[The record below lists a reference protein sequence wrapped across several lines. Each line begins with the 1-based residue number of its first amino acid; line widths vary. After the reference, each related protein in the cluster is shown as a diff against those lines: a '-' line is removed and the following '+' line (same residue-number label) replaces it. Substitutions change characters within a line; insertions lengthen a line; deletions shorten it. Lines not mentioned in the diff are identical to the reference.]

1 MGYQGAR
8 MAGAEKAR
16 AQLAWA
22 GQQDGAAVL
31 RLSGSWT
38 LQADKPDLLA
48 VWHSQAERPQRLRLE
63 VGQLDAWDSSLL
75 ALLRRLQR
83 LADEQARVLECR
95 GLPAGVERLLAM
107 AAAPATREADAPELR
122 HGPVSRLGL
131 QVLAVQQALVQAC
144 IFCGEVTLALGR
156 LLRGRACMRG
166 GDFWAALQQCGPG
179 ALPIVALIASLV
191 GLILAFVGA
200 AQLQAFGAQLY
211 IANMVAIGMTRE
223 MGALMTAVIMAGRT
237 GAAYAAELGS
247 MQANEEID
255 ALKTFGFPPL
265 EFLILPRLLAL
276 LVSMPLLCVFADAL
290 GILGGFVIGA
300 GLFDISAPLYLKQS
314 LELIGLADFLLGVFK
329 SLVFAVLI
337 GLIGCHYGL
346 ACGRNAQ
353 AVGQATTR
361 AVVSIIVALVV
372 CDALITL
379 ICTQLGI

>member
-1 MGYQGAR
+1 MVQ
-8 MAGAEKAR
+8 AEQPR
-16 AQLAWA
+16 AQLAW
-22 GQQDGAAVL
+22 GGEQDGVALL
-31 RLSGSWT
+31 RLSGHWT
-38 LQADKPDLLA
+38 LAADRPDLEALWRSRAGKPARLLLQVENLA
-48 VWHSQAERPQRLRLE
+48 
-63 VGQLDAWDSSLL
+63 AWDSSLL

-83 LADEQARVLECR
+83 LAAAEQRTLECQ
-95 GLPAGVERLLAM
+95 GLPEGVERLLAM
-107 AAAPATREADAPELR
+107 AAVPARPDGEETAPR

-131 QVLAVQQALVQAC
+131 AGLRVHAALVSAC
-144 IFCGEVTLALGR
+144 TFSGAVLLAIGR
-156 LLRGRACMRG
+156 LLQGRARMRG
-166 GDFWAALQQCGPG
+166 SDFWAALAQCGPG
-179 ALPIVALIASLV
+179 ALPIVALIATLV

-265 EFLILPRLLAL
+265 EFLVLPRLLAL
-276 LVSMPLLCVFADAL
+276 LVSMPLLCVFADVL
-290 GILGGFVIGA
+290 GIFGGFVIGA
-300 GLFDISAPLYLKQS
+300 GLFDISAPLYLNQS
-314 LELIGLADFLLGVFK
+314 LEMLGLADFLLGIFK

-346 ACGRNAQ
+346 SCGRNAQ

-372 CDALITL
+372 SDALITL

>member
-1 MGYQGAR
+1 
-8 MAGAEKAR
+8 MAEVGRAQ

-22 GQQDGAAVL
+22 GMQDGSAVL
-31 RLSGSWT
+31 RLSGHWT

-48 VWHSQAERPQRLRLE
+48 VWRSLADKPA
-63 VGQLDAWDSSLL
+63 QLLLQVDALDTWDSSLL
-75 ALLRRLQR
+75 AVLRRLQR
-83 LADEQARVLECR
+83 LVADEQLTLAYRD
-95 GLPAGVERLLAM
+95 LPAGVERLLQM
-107 AAAPATREADAPELR
+107 AATPSSQVAEQAPPRL
-122 HGPVSRLGL
+122 GPVSRLGL
-131 QVLAVQQALVQAC
+131 LVLRVQDALVNAC
-144 IFCGEVTLALGR
+144 TFGGAVILALGR
-156 LLRGRACMRG
+156 LLQGRTRMRAS
-166 GDFWAALQQCGPG
+166 DFWAALQQCGPG

-265 EFLILPRLLAL
+265 EFLVLPRLLAL

-300 GLFDISAPLYLKQS
+300 GLFDISAPLYLNQS
-314 LELIGLADFLLGVFK
+314 LAMLSLADFLLGVFK

-346 ACGRNAQ
+346 SCGRNAQ

-372 CDALITL
+372 SDALITL

>member
-1 MGYQGAR
+1 MDA
-8 MAGAEKAR
+8 AELR
-16 AQLAWA
+16 W
-22 GQQDGAAVL
+22 QQDTQGRTYLCV
-31 RLSGSWT
+31 SGHWT
-38 LQADKPDLLA
+38 LATRKPDLQA
-48 VWHSQAERPQRLRLE
+48 VFEAFAGHSAELPVR
-63 VGQLDAWDSSLL
+63 VTVAAWDSSLL

-83 LADEQARVLECR
+83 LATERQLQLRWLE
-95 GLPAGVERLLAM
+95 LPDGVERLLQMGSAHPIQPGSSAQTRGGPLTRLGLMAM
-107 AAAPATREADAPELR
+107 AAQASLSTAATFL
-122 HGPVSRLGL
+122 
-131 QVLAVQQALVQAC
+131 
-144 IFCGEVTLALGR
+144 GEVCLALLN
-156 LLRGRACMRG
+156 LLRGRARLRG
-166 GDFWAALQQCGPG
+166 GDFWLALQQCGPG
-179 ALPIVALIASLV
+179 ALPIVALIATLV

-200 AQLQAFGAQLY
+200 AQLEAFGAQLY

-265 EFLILPRLLAL
+265 EFLVLPRLLAL
-276 LVSMPLLCVFADAL
+276 LVAMPLLCVFADAL

-300 GLFDISAPLYLKQS
+300 GLFDISAAQYLHQS
-314 LELIGLADFLLGVFK
+314 LEMLSLTDFLLGVFK

-372 CDALITL
+372 SDALITL

>member
-1 MGYQGAR
+1 MTKV
-8 MAGAEKAR
+8 EKAR
-16 AQLAWA
+16 GQLAWA
-22 GQQDGAAVL
+22 GEQDGAALL
-31 RLSGSWT
+31 RLSGHWT
-38 LQADKPDLLA
+38 LAADKPDLDTLWRSRADKPARLQLQVTDLA
-48 VWHSQAERPQRLRLE
+48 
-63 VGQLDAWDSSLL
+63 AWDSSLL
-75 ALLRRLQR
+75 AVLRRLQR
-83 LADEQARVLECR
+83 LAAAEQRSLEHR
-95 GLPAGVERLLAM
+95 DLPEGVARLLEMAS
-107 AAAPATREADAPELR
+107 AAARQDEEGAAAR
-122 HGPVSRLGL
+122 HGPISRLGL
-131 QVLAVQQALVQAC
+131 AGLRVHAALVSAC
-144 IFCGEVTLALGR
+144 TFSGEVLLALGR
-156 LLRGRACMRG
+156 LLQGRARMRS

-265 EFLILPRLLAL
+265 EFLVLPRLLAL
-276 LVSMPLLCVFADAL
+276 LVSMPLLCVFADVL

-300 GLFDISAPLYLKQS
+300 GLFDISAPLYINQS
-314 LELIGLADFLLGVFK
+314 LAMLSLTDFLLGIFK

-372 CDALITL
+372 SDALITL

>member
-1 MGYQGAR
+1 VFESF
-8 MAGAEKAR
+8 AGPGGELPVRVTVA
-16 AQLAWA
+16 
-22 GQQDGAAVL
+22 
-31 RLSGSWT
+31 
-38 LQADKPDLLA
+38 
-48 VWHSQAERPQRLRLE
+48 
-63 VGQLDAWDSSLL
+63 AWDSSLL

-83 LADEQARVLECR
+83 LAAERQLQLRWLE
-95 GLPAGVERLLAM
+95 LPDGVERLLQM
-107 AAAPATREADAPELR
+107 GSTHPIQPAGSAQRR
-122 HGPVSRLGL
+122 GGPLTRLGL
-131 QVLAVQQALVQAC
+131 VAMS
-144 IFCGEVTLALGR
+144 TLASLATAATFLGEICLALLN
-156 LLRGRACMRG
+156 LLRGRARLRA
-166 GDFWAALQQCGPG
+166 GDFWLALQQCGPG
-179 ALPIVALIASLV
+179 ALPIVALIATLV

-200 AQLQAFGAQLY
+200 AQLEAFGAQLY

-223 MGALMTAVIMAGRT
+223 MGALMTAVIMA
-237 GAAYAAELGS
+237 ELGS

-265 EFLILPRLLAL
+265 EFLVLPRLLAL
-276 LVSMPLLCVFADAL
+276 LVAMPLLCAFADAL

-300 GLFDISAPLYLKQS
+300 GLFDISATQYLNQS
-314 LELIGLADFLLGVFK
+314 LEMLSLTDFLLGIFK

-372 CDALITL
+372 SDALITL

>member
-1 MGYQGAR
+1 MDAATAELRWQEDPQGR
-8 MAGAEKAR
+8 MH
-16 AQLAWA
+16 LSIS
-22 GQQDGAAVL
+22 GQ
-31 RLSGSWT
+31 WT
-38 LQADKPDLLA
+38 LHVRKPDLLA
-48 VWHSQAERPQRLRLE
+48 VLDAYAA
-63 VGQLDAWDSSLL
+63 VGHELPVRVAVGAWDSSLL

-83 LADEQARVLECR
+83 LAEERQLSLHWLELPKDVEHLLQMGSAHPIKAADKTSASSNPLTR
-95 GLPAGVERLLAM
+95 MGQGFLGLLNTLTNSCTFLGEVCLALLRLLQG
-107 AAAPATREADAPELR
+107 R
-122 HGPVSRLGL
+122 SRL
-131 QVLAVQQALVQAC
+131 
-144 IFCGEVTLALGR
+144 
-156 LLRGRACMRG
+156 RA
-166 GDFWAALQQCGPG
+166 GDFWLALQQCGPG

-200 AQLQAFGAQLY
+200 AQLEAFGAQLY

-265 EFLILPRLLAL
+265 DFLVLPRLLAL
-276 LVSMPLLCVFADAL
+276 LVAMPLLCVFADAL
-290 GILGGFVIGA
+290 GILGGFIIGA
-300 GLFDISAPLYLKQS
+300 GLFDISATQYLNQS
-314 LELIGLADFLLGVFK
+314 LEMLSLTDFLLGIFK

-346 ACGRNAQ
+346 ASGRNAQ

-372 CDALITL
+372 SDALITL

>member
-1 MGYQGAR
+1 
-8 MAGAEKAR
+8 MAEAEQAR
-16 AQLAWA
+16 AQLAW
-22 GQQDGAAVL
+22 GGEQDGVALL
-31 RLSGSWT
+31 RLSGHWT
-38 LQADKPDLLA
+38 LAADKPDLEALWRSRA
-48 VWHSQAERPQRLRLE
+48 GKPVRLRLQVE
-63 VGQLDAWDSSLL
+63 DLAAWDSSLL
-75 ALLRRLQR
+75 AVLRRLQR
-83 LADEQARVLECR
+83 LAAAGGHALECR
-95 GLPAGVERLLAM
+95 DLPEGVTRLLAM
-107 AAAPATREADAPELR
+107 ATVPAAPDGEGTAPR

-131 QVLAVQQALVQAC
+131 AGLRVHAALVSAC
-144 IFCGEVTLALGR
+144 TFSGAVLLATGR
-156 LLRGRACMRG
+156 LLRGRAQMRG
-166 GDFWAALQQCGPG
+166 SDFWAALAQCGPG
-179 ALPIVALIASLV
+179 ALPIVALIATLV

-265 EFLILPRLLAL
+265 EFLVLPRLLAL
-276 LVSMPLLCVFADAL
+276 LVSMPILCVFADVL
-290 GILGGFVIGA
+290 GIFGGFVIGA

-314 LELIGLADFLLGVFK
+314 LEMLGLADFLLGIFK

-346 ACGRNAQ
+346 NCGRNAQ

-372 CDALITL
+372 SDALITL

>member
-1 MGYQGAR
+1 
-8 MAGAEKAR
+8 MAEADKAQ
-16 AQLAWA
+16 AQLALA
-22 GQQDGAAVL
+22 GLQDGAAVL

-38 LQADKPDLLA
+38 LAASKPDLLV
-48 VWHSQAERPQRLRLE
+48 VWRSLADKPAALQLQVEALE
-63 VGQLDAWDSSLL
+63 AWDSSLL

-83 LADEQARVLECR
+83 LADEEQRELR
-95 GLPAGVERLLAM
+95 HDDLPEGVRRLLRM
-107 AAAPATREADAPELR
+107 AAAPAAEEREELPR
-122 HGPVSRLGL
+122 FGPVSRLGL
-131 QVLAVQQALVQAC
+131 LALHVRDALVEAC
-144 IFCGEVTLALGR
+144 SFCGEVLLGLGR
-156 LLRGRACMRG
+156 LLRGRACLRR
-166 GDFWAALQQCGPG
+166 GDFWTALMQCGPG

-200 AQLQAFGAQLY
+200 AQLEAFGAQLY

-265 EFLILPRLLAL
+265 EFLVLPRLLAL

-290 GILGGFVIGA
+290 GILGGFIIGA
-300 GLFDISAPLYLKQS
+300 GVFDISAPLYLNQS
-314 LELIGLADFLLGVFK
+314 LELIGLADFLLGVVK
-329 SLVFAVLI
+329 SLVFALLI
-337 GLIGCHYGL
+337 GLIGCHHGL

-353 AVGQATTR
+353 AVGEATTR
-361 AVVSIIVALVV
+361 AVVRIIVALVV
-372 CDALITL
+372 SDALITL

>member
-1 MGYQGAR
+1 MAEGGQGAGLQWR
-8 MAGAEKAR
+8 LEDGRPAR
-16 AQLAWA
+16 LRV
-22 GQQDGAAVL
+22 DGAWL
-31 RLSGSWT
+31 
-38 LQADKPDLLA
+38 LQAAKPDLEAIWYSQRQLPAQVQVDVA
-48 VWHSQAERPQRLRLE
+48 VA
-63 VGQLDAWDSSLL
+63 AWDSSLL

-83 LADEQARVLECR
+83 LAVAQDVELRWQ
-95 GLPAGVERLLAM
+95 GLPDGVERLLQM
-107 AAAPATREADAPELR
+107 AAKPSTQAQEAPTPAY
-122 HGPVSRLGL
+122 GPVTRLGL
-131 QVLAVQQALVQAC
+131 LLLGVLASIGQAC
-144 IFCGEVTLALGR
+144 RFLGEVLLALGR
-156 LLRGRACMRG
+156 QLRGRGRMRR
-166 GDFWAALQQCGPG
+166 GDFWLALQQCGPG
-179 ALPIVALIASLV
+179 ALPIVALIAILV

-265 EFLILPRLLAL
+265 EFLVLPRVLAL
-276 LVSMPLLCVFADAL
+276 LVSMPLLCVFADGL
-290 GILGGFVIGA
+290 GILGGFVIGS
-300 GLFDISAPLYLKQS
+300 GLFDISAQLYLKQS
-314 LELIGLADFLLGVFK
+314 LEMLSLDDFLVGIGK

-372 CDALITL
+372 SDALITL
-379 ICTQLGI
+379 ICTRLGI

>member
-1 MGYQGAR
+1 MNA
-8 MAGAEKAR
+8 AAE
-16 AQLAWA
+16 LCW
-22 GQQDGAAVL
+22 QQDSQGRPHLCVSGHWTLATRKPDVQAVL
-31 RLSGSWT
+31 ESFAGDQSELPVRV
-38 LQADKPDLLA
+38 A
-48 VWHSQAERPQRLRLE
+48 VS
-63 VGQLDAWDSSLL
+63 AWDSSLL

-83 LADEQARVLECR
+83 LAAERRLQLRWLE
-95 GLPAGVERLLAM
+95 LPDGVERLLQMSSAHPIQPS
-107 AAAPATREADAPELR
+107 AVSQRR
-122 HGPVSRLGL
+122 GGPLTRLGL
-131 QVLAVQQALVQAC
+131 LAMTLFTSLVNAAT
-144 IFCGEVTLALGR
+144 FLGETCLALAN
-156 LLRGRACMRG
+156 LPRGRTRMRA
-166 GDFWAALQQCGPG
+166 GDFWLALQQCGPG
-179 ALPIVALIASLV
+179 ALPIVALIATLV

-200 AQLQAFGAQLY
+200 AQLEAFGAQLY

-265 EFLILPRLLAL
+265 ELLVLPRLLAL
-276 LVSMPLLCVFADAL
+276 LLAMPLLCAFADAL

-300 GLFDISAPLYLKQS
+300 GLFDISAAQYLNQS
-314 LELIGLADFLLGVFK
+314 LEMLSLTDFLLGIFK

-346 ACGRNAQ
+346 ASGRNAQ

-372 CDALITL
+372 SDALITL
-379 ICTQLGI
+379 VCTQLGI

>member
-1 MGYQGAR
+1 MDAATAGLCWQEDTQGR
-8 MAGAEKAR
+8 TH
-16 AQLAWA
+16 LC
-22 GQQDGAAVL
+22 V
-31 RLSGSWT
+31 SGEWT
-38 LQADKPDLLA
+38 LHVRKPDLLA
-48 VWHSQAERPQRLRLE
+48 VLQAYRSDNRELPVR
-63 VGQLDAWDSSLL
+63 VSVSAWDSSLL

-83 LADEQARVLECR
+83 LAAERQLQLHWLE
-95 GLPAGVERLLAM
+95 LPN
-107 AAAPATREADAPELR
+107 
-122 HGPVSRLGL
+122 
-131 QVLAVQQALVQAC
+131 
-144 IFCGEVTLALGR
+144 EVGR
-156 LLRGRACMRG
+156 LLQMGSAHPVKADSKPAASRNFLVRLGEGSLGLVSTLANSCIFIGEISLALVKLLQGRARMRA
-166 GDFWAALQQCGPG
+166 GDFWLALQQCGPG

-200 AQLQAFGAQLY
+200 AQLEAFGAQLY

-265 EFLILPRLLAL
+265 EFLVLPRLLAL
-276 LVSMPLLCVFADAL
+276 LVAMPLLCVFADVL

-300 GLFDISAPLYLKQS
+300 GLFDISATQYLNQS
-314 LELIGLADFLLGVFK
+314 LAMLSLTDFLLGIFK

-346 ACGRNAQ
+346 ASGRNAQ

-372 CDALITL
+372 SDALITL